1 MKAITSCAVSMLA
14 LIGLWTALVEAYFH
28 REIVVKW
35 FQRLGY
41 PQWMTLLMLMAGL
54 VLLGHWL
61 YSKGRARIGQ

>member
-1 MKAITSCAVSMLA
+1 MKSITSFAAAMVV
-14 LIGLWTALVEAYFH
+14 LIVLWTALVEAYFH

-41 PQWMTLLMLMAGL
+41 PQWATLLMLMAGL

-61 YSKGRARIGQ
+61 YSKGRG

>member
-1 MKAITSCAVSMLA
+1 MKSITSFAAAMVV
-14 LIGLWTALVEAYFH
+14 LIVLWTALVEAYFH

-61 YSKGRARIGQ
+61 YSKGRAS

>member
-1 MKAITSCAVSMLA
+1 MKGIMSFAVSMLA
-14 LIGLWTALVEAYFH
+14 LIGLWTALIEAYIH

-35 FQRLGY
+35 FH